1 MLKDTEDVVSNT
13 MICNCGSPHISSTK
27 QEEKTMHNVSRSSGS
42 ALNAKGSLFDLNGV
56 QPFSWK

>member
-13 MICNCGSPHISSTK
+13 MICNCGSPHISTK
-27 QEEKTMHNVSRSSGS
+27 QEDETMHNASRSSGS
-42 ALNAKGSLFDLNGV
+42 ALNAKGSLFDFNRV